1 MCTHTRNLKTDRP
14 LSTKV
19 CVCVRKRGKKIEEA
33 SFLVPIFDVWCID
46 FGSFLS
52 WLFINCL
59 LFFFL
64 VAYQFLFCL
73 SGVCGNYQSVF
84 LTVASGDMYV
94 LLSLLPAQR
103 VNWGW
108 LSECGGLVSFSLFF
122 LRHVRTRWLNSSSSS
137 LHGWLFQICSIT
149 RGPRSGGRTEVQSI
163 SPVMRLWGGKS
174 YCVCVS
180 MSGTTIVKG
189 RFAQKIDMH
198 TLRIHFP
205 PASNYFFHHTHAHSI
220 TSHKTLS
227 TPKDQSVTEIW
238 HKQLFP
244 SACEENPGRSSHR
257 QSRDAT
263 DLAKSDD
270 FRLFFS
276 LCPTNVQLRS

>member
-1 MCTHTRNLKTDRP
+1 MWPAGIPVSFIRAQ
-14 LSTKV
+14 KV
-19 CVCVRKRGKKIEEA
+19 LRKVAEA
-33 SFLVPIFDVWCID
+33 QKRLQVWC
-46 FGSFLS
+46 
-52 WLFINCL
+52 
-59 LFFFL
+59 
-64 VAYQFLFCL
+64 Y
-73 SGVCGNYQSVF
+73 
-84 LTVASGDMYV
+84 
-94 LLSLLPAQR
+94 
-103 VNWGW
+103 
-108 LSECGGLVSFSLFF
+108 
-122 LRHVRTRWLNSSSSS
+122 
-137 LHGWLFQICSIT
+137 
-149 RGPRSGGRTEVQSI
+149 
-163 SPVMRLWGGKS
+163 RLWGGKS